1 MEIVI
6 SESAVKWFKDEVGL
20 KKGDKVKFYAR
31 IYGKSAVQ
39 ENFSLGFTVD
49 NDPIDMI
56 VKTETEGLMFFIE
69 GTDLWFFDEHDLHVD
84 YNEQKDE
91 LEYSYIKNET

>member
-6 SESAVKWFKDEVGL
+6 SESAAKWFKDEVGL
-20 KKGDKVKFYAR
+20 IKGDKVKFYAQ

-39 ENFSLGFTVD
+39 ENFSIGFSVD
-49 NDPIDMI
+49 NDPVDMI

-84 YNEQKDE
+84 YNEKMDE
-91 LEYSYIKNET
+91 LEYSYIKNEA